1 MLSNSLTD
9 VTRRLRPTLTG
20 VSRRVGLTL
29 LFAGARDVLRAAG
42 LCMLALLGGVA
53 SAALASPRADVIS
66 GQPAAASVPS
76 LAATSGAGAPSAPRL
91 DIIPAPAHVEPG
103 QGSFTLRS
111 DATLSH
117 PRDAQA
123 AQIAA
128 YFAQLMLE
136 TRGLRLHLS
145 ERAGQATAGEAI
157 IFRLDPSLSIAD
169 SEGYEIDVSASRIML
184 SARDSRG
191 LFYAAVTLW
200 ELCTPG
206 PARGDDEIVLPAMRI
221 ADSPRF
227 RWRGL
232 MLDSARHYQSPEFIM
247 RLIDW
252 MALHKLNVLQWHLTD
267 DQAWR
272 LQIRKYPLLTSVGA
286 WRLPAGPAAAAD
298 IDPGT
303 GKPRLYGGYYTQEMV
318 RQIVAHAAERY
329 VTIVP
334 EIDVPGHATAAIVAY
349 PWLGVTDVGPSG
361 RSADPQSAGQ
371 PPTAVPSDWGI
382 YDNLLSPQPSTFEF
396 LRNVLDEVIELFPG
410 QYVHVGGDEAV
421 TDQWKSSPRV
431 QARMR
436 ELGIRSETALQGYF
450 TRWLQQ
456 YLQSHGRRL
465 IGWDEIL
472 QGGIGPDAAV
482 MSWRGTTGALTAAAS
497 GHDTVLSP
505 SPTLYFDNAQGAR
518 RDEPPGRE
526 TVVRL
531 EDVYRFDPM
540 PAAIQPQQRSH
551 VLGVQANIWTE
562 HIRTV
567 ERVQEMTFPRA
578 AAVAEV
584 GWSTPEHID
593 WHSFVLRLPREL
605 DRYRAVGLQYSTDIF
620 AVEAQADLDRQR
632 ESVHL
637 TLANQAGFGEIHY
650 TLDGSDPSPASPL
663 YTHPLDVVARG
674 EMRAGV
680 FQGRE
685 SLAGIVSRGLDIH
698 ALERRTSHQLQ
709 PCTRKLLLSL
719 EDDAPVNTGEPR
731 AVFSIDV
738 LNPCWMFTGVD
749 LTHVTGIQAAVGQV
763 PFNFQVGTAR
773 QAIKLNPPRTMAGEL
788 EVRIDSCEGTP
799 VAVLPL
805 EPAVGNNAVTTLAP
819 AALQGPSGR
828 HDLCLKFTQHQLDPL
843 WAIDW
848 VQLLE

>member
-1 MLSNSLTD
+1 
-9 VTRRLRPTLTG
+9 
-20 VSRRVGLTL
+20 
-29 LFAGARDVLRAAG
+29 
-42 LCMLALLGGVA
+42 
-53 SAALASPRADVIS
+53 
-66 GQPAAASVPS
+66 
-76 LAATSGAGAPSAPRL
+76 
-91 DIIPAPAHVEPG
+91 
-103 QGSFTLRS
+103 
-111 DATLSH
+111 
-117 PRDAQA
+117 
-123 AQIAA
+123 
-128 YFAQLMLE
+128 
-136 TRGLRLHLS
+136 
-145 ERAGQATAGEAI
+145 
-157 IFRLDPSLSIAD
+157 
-169 SEGYEIDVSASRIML
+169 
-184 SARDSRG
+184 
-191 LFYAAVTLW
+191 
-200 ELCTPG
+200 
-206 PARGDDEIVLPAMRI
+206 
-221 ADSPRF
+221 
-227 RWRGL
+227 
-232 MLDSARHYQSPEFIM
+232 M

-272 LQIRKYPLLTSVGA
+272 LQIRRYPLLTSVGA

-349 PWLGVTDVGPSG
+349 PWLGVTD
-361 RSADPQSAGQ
+361 A

-382 YDNLLSPQPSTFEF
+382 YDNLLSPQPRTFEF
-396 LRNVLDEVIELFPG
+396 LENVLEEVFELFPG
-410 QYVHVGGDEAV
+410 EYVHVGGDEAA
-421 TDQWKSSPRV
+421 K
-431 QARMR
+431 
-436 ELGIRSETALQGYF
+436 GYF
-450 TRWLQQ
+450 TRWMQQ

-465 IGWDEIL
+465 IGWEEIL

-482 MSWRGTTGALTAAAS
+482 MSWRGTAGALTAAAS

-505 SPTLYFDNAQGAR
+505 SPTLYFDNAQGHR

-526 TVVRL
+526 SVIRL
-531 EDVYRFDPM
+531 EDVYRFNPM

-562 HIRTV
+562 HIRTT

-584 GWSTPEHID
+584 GWSSPEHID
-593 WHSFVLRLPREL
+593 WHSFVQRLPREL
-605 DRYRAVGLQYSTDIF
+605 DRYRAVGLQYSTDVF
-620 AVEAQADLDRQR
+620 AVNVQADLDRER
-632 ESVHL
+632 ASVHL
-637 TLANQAGFGEIHY
+637 SLGNQAGFGEIHY
-650 TLDGSDPSPASPL
+650 TLDGSDPSSAAPL
-663 YTHPLDVVARG
+663 YTHSLDVPARG
-674 EMRAGV
+674 EVRADV

-698 ALERRTSHQLQ
+698 ALERRSSHQLQ

-749 LTHVTGIQAAVGQV
+749 LRHVTGVQAAVGQV
-763 PFNFQVGTAR
+763 PFNFRVGAER
-773 QAIKLNPPRTMAGEL
+773 QAIKLNPPRTSAGEL
-788 EVRIDSCEGTP
+788 EVRIDSCEGPP

-805 EPAVGNNAVTTLAP
+805 EPAVGNNAVTTLPSAT
-819 AALQGPSGR
+819 LQPRPGR

>member
-1 MLSNSLTD
+1 VERTRLQSWQARGRVPTNRNPLTG
-9 VTRRLRPTLTG
+9 VTCRLRPALTG
-20 VSRRVGLTL
+20 VSRRLRLPL
-29 LFAGARDVLRAAG
+29 LFTRAAAGDGAGLRTVG
-42 LCMLALLGGVA
+42 LCMLAIL
-53 SAALASPRADVIS
+53 SAGAAAA
-66 GQPAAASVPS
+66 QPAIPPPR
-76 LAATSGAGAPSAPRL
+76 LAAIAAPAVQSAPQL
-91 DIIPAPAHVEPG
+91 EVIPAPAHVEAG
-103 QGSFTLRS
+103 RGSFTLRS
-111 DATLSH
+111 EATLSH

-128 YFAQLMLE
+128 YFAHLMLQ

-157 IFRLDPSLSIAD
+157 IFRLDPSLSMDD

-221 ADSPRF
+221 TDSPRF

-232 MLDSARHYQSPEFIM
+232 MLDSARHFQSPEFIM

-286 WRLPAGPAAAAD
+286 WRLPAGPAAATD

-318 RQIVAHAAERY
+318 REIVAHAAERY

-349 PWLGVTDVGPSG
+349 PWLGVTDAPPS
-361 RSADPQSAGQ
+361 
-371 PPTAVPSDWGI
+371 AVPSDWGI
-382 YDNLLSPQPSTFEF
+382 YDNLLSPQPATFEF
-396 LRNVLDEVIELFPG
+396 LQNVLDEVIALFPG
-410 QYVHVGGDEAV
+410 EYVHVGGDEAV
-421 TDQWKSSPRV
+421 TDQWKGSPRV

-436 ELGIRSETALQGYF
+436 QLGIRNETALQGYF
-450 TRWLQQ
+450 TRWMQQ

-465 IGWDEIL
+465 IGGDEIL
-472 QGGIGPDAAV
+472 QGGIGADAAV
-482 MSWRGTTGALTAAAS
+482 VSWRATAGALTGAAS

-505 SPTLYFDNAQGAR
+505 SPTLYFDNAQGSR
-518 RDEPPGRE
+518 REEPPGRE
-526 TVVRL
+526 TLVRL

-562 HIRTV
+562 HIRTA

-584 GWSTPEHID
+584 GWSSPEHID
-593 WHSFVLRLPREL
+593 WHSFVQRLPREL
-605 DRYRAVGLQYSTDIF
+605 DRYRAVGLEYSTDVF
-620 AVEAQADLDRQR
+620 AVNVQAVLDRER

-637 TLANQAGFGEIHY
+637 SLENQAGFGEIHY
-650 TLDGSDPSPASPL
+650 TLDGSDPGPAAPL
-663 YTHPLDVVARG
+663 YIHPIDVPARG
-674 EMRAGV
+674 ELRAGV
-680 FQGRE
+680 FKGRE
-685 SLAGIVSRGLDIH
+685 SLADIVSRGLDIH
-698 ALERRTSHQLQ
+698 ALERRTSHQLE
-709 PCTRKLLLSL
+709 PCTPKLLLSL
-719 EDDAPVNTGEPR
+719 EDDAPVNSGEPR
-731 AVFSIDV
+731 AVFSIDI
-738 LNPCWMFTGVD
+738 LNPCWKFTGVD
-749 LTHVTGIQAAVGQV
+749 LTHVTGVRAAVGQV
-763 PFNFQVGTAR
+763 PFNFQIGAQR
-773 QAIKLNPPRTMAGEL
+773 QTIRLNPPHTPAGEL
-788 EVRIDSCEGTP
+788 EVRVDSCDGPP
-799 VAVLPL
+799 VAVLSL
-805 EPAVGNNAVTTLAP
+805 EPAVGNNAVTTLP
-819 AALQGPSGR
+819 STTLQARPGR
-828 HDLCLKFTQHQLDPL
+828 HDLCFEFAQHQLDPM

>member
-1 MLSNSLTD
+1 MQTNRNPLKAVASH
-9 VTRRLRPTLTG
+9 LRPPLAAVSGHVGPTLTA
-20 VSRRVGLTL
+20 VSGHVARTLTAMGRHLGLTV
-29 LFAGARDVLRAAG
+29 F
-42 LCMLALLGGVA
+42 
-53 SAALASPRADVIS
+53 SA
-66 GQPAAASVPS
+66 
-76 LAATSGAGAPSAPRL
+76 GAGAPLRAMALCALAVLGGGFAAAQPTTAPASRAAIPAPEMQSAPQL
-91 DIIPAPAHVEPG
+91 EVIPAPAHVEAG
-103 QGSFTLRS
+103 RGSFTLRPE
-111 DATLSH
+111 AILSH

-128 YFAQLMLE
+128 YFAQLMLR

-157 IFRLDPSLSIAD
+157 IFRLDPSLSMAD

-232 MLDSARHYQSPEFIM
+232 MLDSARHFQSPEFIM

-303 GKPRLYGGYYTQEMV
+303 GKPRLYGGYYTHEMV
-318 RQIVAHAAERY
+318 REIVAHAAERY

-349 PWLGVTDVGPSG
+349 PWLGV
-361 RSADPQSAGQ
+361 ADA
-371 PPTAVPSDWGI
+371 PPPAAVPSDWGI
-382 YDNLLSPQPSTFEF
+382 YDNVLSPQPSTFEF
-396 LRNVLDEVIELFPG
+396 LQNVLDEVIALFPG
-410 QYVHVGGDEAV
+410 EYVHVGGDEAL
-421 TDQWKSSPRV
+421 TDQWKSSARV

-436 ELGIRSETALQGYF
+436 QLGIANETALQGYF
-450 TRWLQQ
+450 IRWMQQ

-465 IGWDEIL
+465 IGWDDIL
-472 QGGIGPDAAV
+472 QGGTGPDAAV
-482 MSWRGTTGALTAAAS
+482 MSWRGTAGALTAAAS
-497 GHDTVLSP
+497 GHDTVLS
-505 SPTLYFDNAQGAR
+505 SAPTLNFDNEQGSR
-518 RDEPPGRE
+518 REEPPGRE
-526 TVVRL
+526 TLIRL
-531 EDVYRFDPM
+531 EDVYGFDPM

-562 HIRTV
+562 YIRTA

-578 AAVAEV
+578 AALAEV
-584 GWSTPEHID
+584 GWSSPEHID
-593 WHSFVLRLPREL
+593 WHSFVQRLPREL
-605 DRYRAVGLQYSTDIF
+605 DRYRAVGLEYSTDVF
-620 AVEAQADLDRQR
+620 AVDIQAALDREH

-637 TLANQAGFGEIHY
+637 SLENQAGFGEIHY
-650 TLDGSDPSPASPL
+650 TLDGSDPGPAAPL
-663 YTHPLDVVARG
+663 YTHPIEVPARG
-674 EMRAGV
+674 EVRAGA
-680 FQGRE
+680 FYGRE

-698 ALERRTSHQLQ
+698 ALERRSSHQLQ
-709 PCTRKLLLSL
+709 PCTRKMLLSL
-719 EDDAPVNTGEPR
+719 EDDAPVNSGEPR
-731 AVFSIDV
+731 AVFAIDI
-738 LNPCWMFTGVD
+738 LNPCWKFTGVD
-749 LTHVTGIQAAVGQV
+749 LTHVTGVQAAVGQV
-763 PFNFQVGTAR
+763 PFNFRVGAER
-773 QAIKLNPPRTMAGEL
+773 QTIKLDPPHTPAGEL
-788 EVRIDSCEGTP
+788 EVRVDSCDGPP

-805 EPAVGNNAVTTLAP
+805 EPAVGNNAVTTLP
-819 AALQGPSGR
+819 AATFPARPGR
-828 HDLCLKFTQHQLDPL
+828 HDLCLKFTQRQLDPM

>member
-1 MLSNSLTD
+1 MPTD
-9 VTRRLRPTLTG
+9 RNPLRGVTRRPSLALT
-20 VSRRVGLTL
+20 RVGCRRGHSL
-29 LFAGARDVLRAAG
+29 LFGGAGAVLRATG
-42 LCMLALLGGVA
+42 VCMLAALAGVA
-53 SAALASPRADVIS
+53 TAAQPARSPQREVIS
-66 GQPAAASVPS
+66 ARAAASEPGLAAIPAPAVPS
-76 LAATSGAGAPSAPRL
+76 SPRL
-91 DIIPAPAHVEPG
+91 DVIPAPAHVESG
-103 QGSFTLRS
+103 KGSFILRS

-145 ERAGQATAGEAI
+145 ERAGQATAGEQI

-169 SEGYEIDVSASRIML
+169 SEGYEIDVSPSRIML

-206 PARGDDEIVLPAMRI
+206 PARGDDEVVLPAMRI
-221 ADSPRF
+221 DDSPRF

-286 WRLPAGPAAAAD
+286 WRLPAGAAALAD

-318 RQIVAHAAERY
+318 RQIVVHAAERY

-349 PWLGVTDVGPSG
+349 PWLAVTDS
-361 RSADPQSAGQ
+361 
-371 PPTAVPSDWGI
+371 PPTAVPADWGV

-396 LRNVLDEVIELFPG
+396 LKNVLDELIELFPG
-410 QYVHVGGDEAV
+410 EYVHVGGDEVV
-421 TDQWKSSPRV
+421 TDQWKASARV

-436 ELGIRSETALQGYF
+436 ELGIRNATALQGYF
-450 TRWLQQ
+450 TRWMQQ

-482 MSWRGTTGALTAAAS
+482 MSWRGTAGALTAAAS

-526 TVVRL
+526 TVIRL

-540 PAAIQPQQRSH
+540 PAAIEPQQRSH
-551 VLGVQANIWTE
+551 VLGLQANIWTE
-562 HIRTV
+562 HIRTA
-567 ERVQEMTFPRA
+567 ERVQQMTFPRA

-584 GWSTPEHID
+584 GWSNPQHID
-593 WHSFVLRLPREL
+593 WQSFIRRLPREL
-605 DRYRAVGLQYSTDIF
+605 DRYRALGLQYSTDVF
-620 AVEAQADLDRQR
+620 AVNVQADLDRER

-637 TLANQAGFGEIHY
+637 SLENQAGFGDIRY
-650 TLDGSDPSPASPL
+650 TLDGSDPGPAAPL
-663 YTHPLDVVARG
+663 YTHPLDVPARG
-674 EMRAGV
+674 ELRAGV
-680 FQGRE
+680 FQDRE
-685 SLAGIVSRGLDIH
+685 SLAGIVSRGLDIR
-698 ALERRTSHQLQ
+698 ALERRSSHQLQ

-731 AVFSIDV
+731 AVFSIDI

-749 LTHVTGIQAAVGQV
+749 LSHVTSVQAAVGQV
-763 PFNFQVGTAR
+763 PFNFRVGAER
-773 QAIKLNPPRTMAGEL
+773 QAIKLNPPRTSAGEL
-788 EVRIDSCEGTP
+788 EVRIDSCEGP
-799 VAVLPL
+799 PAAVLPL
-805 EPAVGNNAVTTLAP
+805 EPAVGNNAVTTLPP
-819 AALQGPSGR
+819 ATLPARPGR